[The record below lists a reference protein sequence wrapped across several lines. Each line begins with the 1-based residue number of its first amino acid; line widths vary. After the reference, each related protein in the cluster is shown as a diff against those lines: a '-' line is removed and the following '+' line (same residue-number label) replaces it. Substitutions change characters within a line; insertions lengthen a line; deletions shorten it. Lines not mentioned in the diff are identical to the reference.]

1 MKIRITLSV
10 CALLLGLA
18 WFNLPSSNGAST
30 MSRLWQFS
38 QASAAALFA
47 PAPTGAKVC
56 GVVSAYTPA
65 TTAAGSIK
73 IGGLSF
79 TIAPGAS
86 LKGVVVGQDSCFTFC
101 FDDQGRIATQD
112 GNATAG
118 QGLPQVCGIVTN
130 YSASLG
136 GVYGAVTIGGA
147 KLRLAQGTYFSGQDQ
162 VAPGSNSC
170 LIPVG
175 LGDGVGAGSFFMQ
188 NSSPKQIRIP
198 AIVRGQTFGADPQ
211 EDTFNLP
218 VPVILTLDSD
228 QASVFAVSQ
237 NTFGKTLSSDHG
249 RVEGVSYSTPN
260 STLQAV
266 SCNESFWDV
275 DLELAGSGT
284 TDGDMVT
291 INLLNADKTVAQQL
305 AMFTIQNGGAL
316 LTNLHPDVKLNYIGM
331 STKGAGFFAPFLIG
345 AGTSGLRTASLAL
358 ALSQSSRAFN
368 GCYQLAV
375 EIKRG
380 SGAGTTTVVLED
392 VIVKRMERPS
402 DRDSSIG
409 LGLNGGMGWYPTGR
423 VCDFVCWPCA
433 VLPPPPQQ
441 TSGLSGYVYCDGN
454 NNGVKEAGEGG
465 LANVEVKLLGAGGQ
479 LINTKKTDGNGFY
492 RFDVLPG
499 TYTVMEVQPASGVT
513 GDGKDAAGSCG
524 GTVGNDMISGIVVGA
539 NTECTD
545 YNFGEQCNVTTSKCD
560 TICWRTTQFFL
571 TNISHLPGGTVL
583 IYGVNANN
591 PVGNQSAANA
601 IRQALNGGAAATQ
614 RFNKEY
620 VTGQLSISYAGGS
633 GSPVTFNTYWSPLT
647 CSGIAFGPVTLSNGV
662 TLSSTSLLDTL
673 VTQSNLAVRE
683 NRQQDLGAL
692 ADIWALL
699 NGRCG
704 Q

>member
-1 MKIRITLSV
+1 MKLRITLFV
-10 CALLLGLA
+10 CALVLSLA
-18 WFNLPSSNGAST
+18 WLSLPSSNGTST
-30 MSRLWQFS
+30 LGRMWQYSR
-38 QASAAALFA
+38 ASAAAIFA

-86 LKGVVVGQDSCFTFC
+86 LKGVAVGQDSCFSFC
-101 FDDQGRIATQD
+101 FDDQGRIAGQD

-136 GVYGAVTIGGA
+136 GIYGAVTIGGA
-147 KLRLAQGTYFSGQDQ
+147 KFRLAQGAYFSGQEQ

-170 LIPVG
+170 LIPTG
-175 LGDGVGAGSFFMQ
+175 SGDVVNSGSFFMQ
-188 NSSPKQIRIP
+188 NTSPKQVRIP
-198 AIVRGQTFGADPQ
+198 AIVRGKTFGSDSQ

-218 VPVILTLDSD
+218 EPVILTLDSD
-228 QASVFAVSQ
+228 QASVFSVGQ
-237 NTFGKTLSSDHG
+237 NTFGKILSSDHHK
-249 RVEGVSYSTPN
+249 VEGVTYATPN

-266 SCNESFWDV
+266 SCNESFWDM
-275 DLELAGSGT
+275 DFELASSGS

-305 AMFTIQNGGAL
+305 AMFTFQNGGAL
-316 LTNLHPDVKLNYIGM
+316 LTNLHPDVKFNYIGM
-331 STKGAGFFAPFLIG
+331 TTRGVGSFVPFIIS
-345 AGTSGLRTASLAL
+345 AGTSGMRTASLAL
-358 ALSQSSRAFN
+358 ALSQSSKAFS
-368 GCYQLAV
+368 GCYQLAF
-375 EIKRG
+375 EIKRAG
-380 SGAGTTTVVLED
+380 GAGSTTMVLED

-402 DRDSSIG
+402 DRDVSIG
-409 LGLNGGMGWYPTGR
+409 LGLMTASLGWFPTGR

-441 TSGLSGYVYCDGN
+441 ASGLSGYVYCDSN
-454 NNGVKEAGEGG
+454 NNGVKESGEAG
-465 LANVEVKLLGAGGQ
+465 LANVEIKLLGAGGQ

-499 TYTVMEVQPASGVT
+499 TYTLMEVQPTGGVT
-513 GDGKDAAGSCG
+513 GDGKDAAGSCL
-524 GTVGNDMISGIVVGA
+524 GTVGNDMISNIVVGPS
-539 NTECTD
+539 TECTD
-545 YNFGEQCNVTTSKCD
+545 YNFGELCGTSTKCD
-560 TICWRTTQFFL
+560 TICWRTTQFFI

-591 PVGNQSAANA
+591 PVGNQTAVNS
-601 IRQALNGGAAATQ
+601 IRQALNGGPGATQ

-620 VTGQLSISYAGGS
+620 LTGQLSISYAGGS
-633 GSPVTFNTYWSPLT
+633 GSPVTFNTFWSPLT
-647 CSGIAFGPVTLSNGV
+647 CSGIAFGSVTLSNGV
-662 TLSSTSLLDTL
+662 TLSSASLLDTL
-673 VTQSNLAVRE
+673 VSQSNLAIRE
-683 NRQQDLGAL
+683 NRTQDMGAL

-699 NGRCG
+699 NGHCG